1 MAVQFYHK
9 QSDLDAAKDFL
20 EARIENNESVIYI
33 ATNELD
39 HFVGFVQLFPS
50 FSSTRMKRFW
60 IFCYLNETK
69 KGGVPMGQERRT
81 RIFKKEKQLADCRR

>member
-1 MAVQFYHK
+1 MIKQATLHDINKLTPLFDAYRQFYHK

-39 HFVGFVQLFPS
+39 HFVGFVQLYPS
-50 FSSTRMKRFW
+50 FSSTR
-60 IFCYLNETK
+60 
-69 KGGVPMGQERRT
+69 
-81 RIFKKEKQLADCRR
+81 